1 MCLRRLGQKRKADYE
16 DMLRENGNA
25 QILNRHRNKDV

>member
-1 MCLRRLGQKRKADYE
+1 MCLRRLGQQRKVDYE

-25 QILNRHRNKDV
+25 QVLNKNRNKDV